1 MVTSDMVNVKVMK
14 TKTAVEEIRRSMQT
28 IQQSKLLDITNV
40 NYLSSK
46 MSMYFTYHIFECIA
60 FIGLCFGQIYLIKKL
75 FGNSSILWWILNDV
89 KYVMYIIILFIISFL
104 FSFWLFFLFFW
115 VSAIPIFPLLVG
127 NCSMEDSIFHIHAF
141 FAVSLKIILTVVSL
155 HLQIFFI
162 FLLNLHMT
170 ESIQTALELIFS
182 IFDKLESIRV

>member
-104 FSFWLFFLFFW
+104 FSFWLFFLFFFIYLFI
-115 VSAIPIFPLLVG
+115 SIPEGFNTWDFGFGILQCSWNSNWKNVHKLHIEFVTEINV
-127 NCSMEDSIFHIHAF
+127 NC
-141 FAVSLKIILTVVSL
+141 
-155 HLQIFFI
+155 
-162 FLLNLHMT
+162 
-170 ESIQTALELIFS
+170 
-182 IFDKLESIRV
+182 